1 LIENMF
7 FSSFFSF
14 FLCMKLFDEGAC
26 SLTVTHPWN

>member
-7 FSSFFSF
+7 FSS